1 VQSVHSILESYDL
14 FRRLLQSSA
23 DNPGKSLE
31 DAFIEY
37 EVQLSKKTFEQQ
49 FHYGVFYGFLKLR
62 EQEIRNILWICECI
76 SQRHRSGISNYVTIF

>member
-1 VQSVHSILESYDL
+1 MQSVHSILESYDL

-37 EVQLSKKTFEQQ
+37 EV
-49 FHYGVFYGFLKLR
+49 R
-62 EQEIRNILWICECI
+62 I
-76 SQRHRSGISNYVTIF
+76 SPSPL